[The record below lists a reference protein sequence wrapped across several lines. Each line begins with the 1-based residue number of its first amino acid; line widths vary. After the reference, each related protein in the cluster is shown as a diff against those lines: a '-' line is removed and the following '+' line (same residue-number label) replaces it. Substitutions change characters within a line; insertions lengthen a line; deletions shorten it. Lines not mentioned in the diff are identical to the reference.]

1 MISQQFSQNR
11 LTSDQTRF
19 SSKIFLII
27 FPEKINEKSQ
37 ENKYKVKI
45 NFDLFFLEQDKKKL
59 HEHKTSKK
67 IIQNMYKK
75 HNLLLCMFQ
84 VRYSAG
90 LLSSKANRESYKK
103 I

>member
-45 NFDLFFLEQDKKKL
+45 NFDLFFLEQDKK
-59 HEHKTSKK
+59 
-67 IIQNMYKK
+67 I
-75 HNLLLCMFQ
+75 
-84 VRYSAG
+84 A
-90 LLSSKANRESYKK
+90 
-103 I
+103 